1 MRVIVTTDKRP
12 TEEMI
17 REARSSALKFKTV
30 FYPRRHN
37 TINYFK
43 KKFNSNVLV
52 VNKDLNLTLYTLKGQ
67 KLFFHPGLFKIRLLN
82 YLATKNEAMIKAMNL
97 KEGDTVLDCNLGLAQ
112 DALLAAF
119 VSKREVVG
127 IEKEP
132 VIYEIVKR
140 GLESYEPKGKLKIAE
155 ETFKLIKP
163 LLGDNEEY
171 LKNLPDKAFDVV
183 YFSPMFIKP
192 KWHCDVMSQFR
203 EVAGKYFV
211 SAETLKEA
219 ERVAKR
225 RVVIKINKGVKE
237 MFPFLKD
244 YVLQESST
252 NVEYIY
258 KDVS

>member
-17 REARSSALKFKTV
+17 REARSLALKFKTV

-52 VNKDLNLTLYTLKGQ
+52 VNKDLNLTLHTLKGQ

-163 LLGDNEEY
+163 LLGDNAEY
-171 LKNLPDKAFDVV
+171 LKNLPDKSFDVV

-192 KWHCDVMSQFR
+192 KWHCDVMSPFR
-203 EVAGKYFV
+203 EVAVKDFV
-211 SAETLKEA
+211 SSETLKEA
-219 ERVAKR
+219 ERVAKK